1 MKKDIIIPEVE
12 NVYIVAIKEWNE
24 DFGENSWY
32 AYILNNTSEKLEM
45 AMVVSNASGMIN
57 NEERK
62 TGSFRH
68 AFNEV
73 LPETAIKV
81 ELLEN
86 NVLQLDNHFM
96 LTYFL
101 DGKLYDKNFTFEANS
116 IKDENTSELNK
127 INRFGIIGK

>member
-1 MKKDIIIPEVE
+1 MKKDIIIPEVG
-12 NVYIVAIKEWNE
+12 NVYIVVIKEWNE

-32 AYILNNTSEKLEM
+32 AYIFNNSSEKLEM
-45 AMVVSNASGMIN
+45 AMVVSSASGMIN

-86 NVLQLDNHFM
+86 NVLQLNNHFM

-101 DGKLYDKNFTFEANS
+101 NGKLYDKNFIFEANS
-116 IKDENTSELNK
+116 INEENSTELHS
-127 INRFGIIGK
+127 INRLGVIGK

>member
-32 AYILNNTSEKLEM
+32 AYILNNSSEKLEM
-45 AMVVSNASGMIN
+45 AMVVSSASGTIN

-101 DGKLYDKNFTFEANS
+101 DGKLYDKNFTFEAHS
-116 IKDENTSELNK
+116 IKDENTIELQK
-127 INRFGIIGK
+127 INRVGVIGK

>member
-32 AYILNNTSEKLEM
+32 AYLLNNSSEKLEM
-45 AMVVSNASGMIN
+45 AMVVSSASGTIN

-101 DGKLYDKNFTFEANS
+101 NGKLYDKKFTFEANS
-116 IKDENTSELNK
+116 LTDENTSELHK
-127 INRFGIIGK
+127 INRVGVIGK

>member
-12 NVYIVAIKEWNE
+12 NVYVVAIKEWNE

-32 AYILNNTSEKLEM
+32 VYLLNDTSEKLEM
-45 AMVVSNASGMIN
+45 AMVVSSAIGIIN
-57 NEERK
+57 DEERK

-73 LPETAIKV
+73 LPKTAIKV

-86 NVLQLDNHFM
+86 NVLQLNNHFM

-101 DGKLYDKNFTFEANS
+101 NGKLYDKNFTFEANT
-116 IKDENTSELNK
+116 IKDENTTELQT
-127 INRFGIIGK
+127 INRFGILGK

>member
-1 MKKDIIIPEVE
+1 
-12 NVYIVAIKEWNE
+12 
-24 DFGENSWY
+24 
-32 AYILNNTSEKLEM
+32 
-45 AMVVSNASGMIN
+45 MVVSSASGMIN

-73 LPETAIKV
+73 LPESAIKV

-86 NVLQLDNHFM
+86 NVLQLNNHFM

-101 DGKLYDKNFTFEANS
+101 NGKLYDKNFIFEANS
-116 IKDENTSELNK
+116 INEENSTELHS
-127 INRFGIIGK
+127 INRLGVIGK

>member
-1 MKKDIIIPEVE
+1 MKKDIIIPIVE

-32 AYILNNTSEKLEM
+32 AYLLNNTSEKLEM
-45 AMVVSNASGMIN
+45 AMVVSNASGIIN

-62 TGSFRH
+62 TGYFRH

-101 DGKLYDKNFTFEANS
+101 DGKLYDKKFTFEAYS
-116 IKDENTSELNK
+116 IKDENTTELHK
-127 INRFGIIGK
+127 INRVGVIGK

>member
-24 DFGENSWY
+24 DFGEDSWY
-32 AYILNNTSEKLEM
+32 AYLLNNSTEKLEM
-45 AMVVSNASGMIN
+45 AMVVSSASGTIN

-86 NVLQLDNHFM
+86 NVLQLNNHFM

-101 DGKLYDKNFTFEANS
+101 DGKLYDKNFTFETNS
-116 IKDENTSELNK
+116 ITDENTIELHK
-127 INRFGIIGK
+127 VNRVGVIGK

>member
-45 AMVVSNASGMIN
+45 AMVVSSASGIIN

-101 DGKLYDKNFTFEANS
+101 DGKLYDKNFTFEAHS
-116 IKDENTSELNK
+116 IKDENTTELQK
-127 INRFGIIGK
+127 INRFGVIGK

>member
-1 MKKDIIIPEVE
+1 MKKDIIIPIVE

-32 AYILNNTSEKLEM
+32 AYLLNNTSEKLEM
-45 AMVVSNASGMIN
+45 AMVVSNASGIIN

-62 TGSFRH
+62 TGYFRH

-101 DGKLYDKNFTFEANS
+101 DGKLYDKKFTFEAYS
-116 IKDENTSELNK
+116 IKDENTTELQK
-127 INRFGIIGK
+127 INRVGVIGK

>member
-12 NVYIVAIKEWNE
+12 HVYIVAIKEWNE

-32 AYILNNTSEKLEM
+32 AYLLNNSSEKLEM
-45 AMVVSNASGMIN
+45 AMVVSSASGTIN

-101 DGKLYDKNFTFEANS
+101 NGKLYDKNFTFEANS
-116 IKDENTSELNK
+116 IKDENTTELHK
-127 INRFGIIGK
+127 IDRVGVIGK

>member
-1 MKKDIIIPEVE
+1 MKKDIIIPEME

-32 AYILNNTSEKLEM
+32 AYILNNSSEKLEM
-45 AMVVSNASGMIN
+45 AMVVSSASGTIN

-73 LPETAIKV
+73 LPESATKV

-101 DGKLYDKNFTFEANS
+101 DGKLYDKNFTFRANS
-116 IKDENTSELNK
+116 ITEENVTELHK
-127 INRFGIIGK
+127 INRVGVIGK

>member
-1 MKKDIIIPEVE
+1 MKKDIIIPIVE

-32 AYILNNTSEKLEM
+32 AYLLNNTSEKLEM
-45 AMVVSNASGMIN
+45 AMVVSNASGIIN

-62 TGSFRH
+62 TGYFRH

-101 DGKLYDKNFTFEANS
+101 DGKLYDKKFTFEAYS
-116 IKDENTSELNK
+116 IKDENITELHK
-127 INRFGIIGK
+127 INRVGVIGK

>member
-32 AYILNNTSEKLEM
+32 AYILNNSSEKLEM
-45 AMVVSNASGMIN
+45 AMVVSSASGTIN

-101 DGKLYDKNFTFEANS
+101 DGKLYDKNFSFEAHS
-116 IKDENTSELNK
+116 IKDENTTELHK
-127 INRFGIIGK
+127 INRVGVIGK

>member
-12 NVYIVAIKEWNE
+12 NVFIVAIKEWNE

-32 AYILNNTSEKLEM
+32 AYLLNNTTEKLEM
-45 AMVVSNASGMIN
+45 AMVVSNAEGIIN
-57 NEERK
+57 KEERK

-73 LPETAIKV
+73 EPESAIKV

-86 NVLQLDNHFM
+86 NVLQLNNHFM

-101 DGKLYDKNFTFEANS
+101 DGKLYDKNFTFDANTIS
-116 IKDENTSELNK
+116 DENTTTLEK
-127 INRFGIIGK
+127 IKRVGVIGK

>member
-12 NVYIVAIKEWNE
+12 NVYVVAIKEWNE

-32 AYILNNTSEKLEM
+32 AYLLNDTSEKLEM
-45 AMVVSNASGMIN
+45 AMVVSNASGLLN

-62 TGSFRH
+62 TGYFRH
-68 AFNEV
+68 SFNEV
-73 LPETAIKV
+73 APKIAIKI

-86 NVLQLDNHFM
+86 NVLQLNNHFM

-101 DGKLYDKNFTFEANS
+101 NGKLYDKNFTFEANT
-116 IKDENTSELNK
+116 IKDENNIEFHT
-127 INRFGIIGK
+127 INCKGVLSK

>member
-12 NVYIVAIKEWNE
+12 NVYVVAIKEWNE

-45 AMVVSNASGMIN
+45 AMVVSNAFGKIN

-68 AFNEV
+68 VFNEV

-86 NVLQLDNHFM
+86 NVLQLNNHF
-96 LTYFL
+96 LLSYFL
-101 DGKLYDKNFTFEANS
+101 NGKLYDKNFTFEANS
-116 IKDENTSELNK
+116 LTDENTTEFHK
-127 INRFGIIGK
+127 INRVGIIGK

>member
-32 AYILNNTSEKLEM
+32 AYILNNSSEKLEM
-45 AMVVSNASGMIN
+45 AMVVSSASGTIN

-116 IKDENTSELNK
+116 IKDENTTELHK
-127 INRFGIIGK
+127 INRVGVIGK

>member
-45 AMVVSNASGMIN
+45 AMVVSNASGIIN

-101 DGKLYDKNFTFEANS
+101 DGKLYDKNFTFEAHS
-116 IKDENTSELNK
+116 IKDENTTELQK
-127 INRFGIIGK
+127 INRFGVIGK

>member
-32 AYILNNTSEKLEM
+32 AYLLNNSSEKLEM
-45 AMVVSNASGMIN
+45 AMVVSSASGTIN

-116 IKDENTSELNK
+116 IKDENTTELHK
-127 INRFGIIGK
+127 INRVGVIGK

>member
-32 AYILNNTSEKLEM
+32 AYILNNNSEKLEM
-45 AMVVSNASGMIN
+45 AMVVSSASGTIN

-101 DGKLYDKNFTFEANS
+101 NGKLYDKNFTFEANS
-116 IKDENTSELNK
+116 IKDENTTELHK
-127 INRFGIIGK
+127 INRVGVIGK

>member
-32 AYILNNTSEKLEM
+32 AYLLNNSSEKLEM
-45 AMVVSNASGMIN
+45 AMVVSSASGTIN

-73 LPETAIKV
+73 LPETATKV

-116 IKDENTSELNK
+116 IKDENTTELHK
-127 INRFGIIGK
+127 INRVGVIGK

>member
-1 MKKDIIIPEVE
+1 MKKDIIIPIVE

-32 AYILNNTSEKLEM
+32 AYLLNNSSEKLEM
-45 AMVVSNASGMIN
+45 AMVVSSASGTIN

-101 DGKLYDKNFTFEANS
+101 NGKLYDKNFTFEANS
-116 IKDENTSELNK
+116 IKDENTTELHK
-127 INRFGIIGK
+127 INRVGVIGK

>member
-12 NVYIVAIKEWNE
+12 NVYVVAIKEWNE

-32 AYILNNTSEKLEM
+32 AYLLNDTSEKLEM
-45 AMVVSNASGMIN
+45 AMVVSNASGVLN

-62 TGSFRH
+62 TGYFRH
-68 AFNEV
+68 AFKEV
-73 LPETAIKV
+73 LPETAIKI

-86 NVLQLDNHFM
+86 NVLQLNNHFM

-101 DGKLYDKNFTFEANS
+101 NGKLYDKNFTFEANT
-116 IKDENTSELNK
+116 IKDENNIELHT
-127 INRFGIIGK
+127 INRNGVLGK

>member
-1 MKKDIIIPEVE
+1 MKKDIVIPEVE
-12 NVYIVAIKEWNE
+12 NVFVVAIKEWNE

-32 AYILNNTSEKLEM
+32 AYLLNNTTEKLEM
-45 AMVVSNASGMIN
+45 AMVVSNAEGIIN

-73 LPETAIKV
+73 LPESAIKI

-86 NVLQLDNHFM
+86 NVLQLNNHFM

-101 DGKLYDKNFTFEANS
+101 DGKLYDKKFTFEANT
-116 IKDENTSELNK
+116 IKDENTTELHK
-127 INRFGIIGK
+127 INRVGVIGT

>member
-1 MKKDIIIPEVE
+1 MKKDIIIPEME

-32 AYILNNTSEKLEM
+32 AYILNNSSEKLEM
-45 AMVVSNASGMIN
+45 AMVVSSASGMIN

-86 NVLQLDNHFM
+86 NVLQLNNHFM

-101 DGKLYDKNFTFEANS
+101 NGKLYDKNFTFEANS
-116 IKDENTSELNK
+116 INEENTSELNK

>member
-24 DFGENSWY
+24 DFGEDSWY
-32 AYILNNTSEKLEM
+32 AYILNNNSEKLEM
-45 AMVVSNASGMIN
+45 AMVVSNASGIIN
-57 NEERK
+57 NEEKK

-68 AFNEV
+68 MFNEV
-73 LPETAIKV
+73 LPETAIKI

-86 NVLQLDNHFM
+86 NVLQLNNHFM

-101 DGKLYDKNFTFEANS
+101 NGKLYEKNFTFEANS
-116 IKDENTSELNK
+116 LKEENTTELHS
-127 INRFGIIGK
+127 INRLGVIGK

>member
-24 DFGENSWY
+24 DFGENSWF
-32 AYILNNTSEKLEM
+32 AYILNNSSEKLEM
-45 AMVVSNASGMIN
+45 AMVVSSASGTLN

-68 AFNEV
+68 SFAEV

-86 NVLQLDNHFM
+86 NVLQLNNHFM

-116 IKDENTSELNK
+116 ITEENTTELHK
-127 INRFGIIGK
+127 INRVGVIGK

>member
-1 MKKDIIIPEVE
+1 MRKDITIPEVE

-45 AMVVSNASGMIN
+45 AMVVSSASGTIN

-101 DGKLYDKNFTFEANS
+101 NGKLYDKNFTFEANS
-116 IKDENTSELNK
+116 IKDENTTELHK
-127 INRFGIIGK
+127 INRVGVIGK

>member
-1 MKKDIIIPEVE
+1 MKKDIVIPEVE
-12 NVYIVAIKEWNE
+12 NVFVVAIKEWNE

-32 AYILNNTSEKLEM
+32 AYLLNNTTEKLEM
-45 AMVVSNASGMIN
+45 AMVVSNAEGIIN

-73 LPETAIKV
+73 LPESAIKI

-86 NVLQLDNHFM
+86 NVLQLNNHFM

-101 DGKLYDKNFTFEANS
+101 DGKLYDKKFTFEANT
-116 IKDENTSELNK
+116 IKDENTTELHK
-127 INRFGIIGK
+127 INRVGIIGT

>member
-12 NVYIVAIKEWNE
+12 NVFIVAIMEWNE

-45 AMVVSNASGMIN
+45 AMVVSNAIGMIN

-73 LPETAIKV
+73 LPESAIKI

-86 NVLQLDNHFM
+86 NVLQLNNHFM
-96 LTYFL
+96 LTYFQN
-101 DGKLYDKNFTFEANS
+101 GKLYDKKFTFEAHS
-116 IKDENTSELNK
+116 IKDENASNLEK
-127 INRFGIIGK
+127 INTFGVIGK

>member
-32 AYILNNTSEKLEM
+32 AYLLNNSSEKLEM
-45 AMVVSNASGMIN
+45 AMVVSSASGTIN

-116 IKDENTSELNK
+116 IKDENTTELQK
-127 INRFGIIGK
+127 INRFGVIGK

>member
-1 MKKDIIIPEVE
+1 MKKDIIIPEME

-32 AYILNNTSEKLEM
+32 AYILNNSSEKLEM
-45 AMVVSNASGMIN
+45 AMVVSSASGMIN

-86 NVLQLDNHFM
+86 NVLQLNNHFM

-101 DGKLYDKNFTFEANS
+101 NGKLYDKNFIFEANS
-116 IKDENTSELNK
+116 IKEENTTELHS
-127 INRFGIIGK
+127 INRLGVIGK

>member
-12 NVYIVAIKEWNE
+12 NVYVVTIKEWNE

-32 AYILNNTSEKLEM
+32 AYLLNDTSEKLEM
-45 AMVVSNASGMIN
+45 VMVVSNASGIIN
-57 NEERK
+57 GEERK

-101 DGKLYDKNFTFEANS
+101 NGKLYDKNFTFEANT
-116 IKDENTSELNK
+116 IKDENATALHS
-127 INRFGIIGK
+127 INRIGILGK

>member
-12 NVYIVAIKEWNE
+12 NVYVVAIKEWNE

-32 AYILNNTSEKLEM
+32 AYLLNDTSEKLEM
-45 AMVVSNASGMIN
+45 AMVVSNASGVLN

-62 TGSFRH
+62 TGYFRH

-73 LPETAIKV
+73 ASETAIKI

-86 NVLQLDNHFM
+86 NVLQLNNHFM

-101 DGKLYDKNFTFEANS
+101 KGKLYDKNFTFEANT
-116 IKDENTSELNK
+116 IKDENNIEFHTVNCKGVL
-127 INRFGIIGK
+127 GK